1 LFIQDNIQGL
11 DGTIYLDFCGIG
23 PIGSRKPGTVTMYN
37 PETGTKIN
45 SSHKTIK
52 LMHSDRWEAN
62 PNEGNKV
69 TFSSRPHLGGNLY
82 AADRAKPPIPY
93 KPSGNDDKVMEE
105 IRAK

>member
-1 LFIQDNIQGL
+1 
-11 DGTIYLDFCGIG
+11 
-23 PIGSRKPGTVTMYN
+23 MYN
-37 PETGTKIN
+37 PETGAKIN
-45 SSHKTIK
+45 PSHKNIK

-69 TFSSRPHLGGNLY
+69 TFSSRPYLGGNLY